1 MHKFGLSTVD
11 IKEWNLHCNRQ
22 FLLPST
28 LTDEEKSKDVHFF
41 SKVAAAAAS
50 KVKTKRTSDPNTIPC
65 SNWKNLLILKDIDGR
80 CDNSQII
87 HNKQ

>member
-50 KVKTKRTSDPNTIPC
+50 KVKTK
-65 SNWKNLLILKDIDGR
+65 
-80 CDNSQII
+80 
-87 HNKQ
+87 

>member
-41 SKVAAAAAS
+41 SKVAAPAAMPIQLKS
-50 KVKTKRTSDPNTIPC
+50 SDCGFSDRKLPV
-65 SNWKNLLILKDIDGR
+65 
-80 CDNSQII
+80 
-87 HNKQ
+87 